1 VVLLLFVSIPSGL
14 HSLLAAAKATGEKE
28 NQKDEQDE
36 SKPTS
41 AHQWSTQVKT
51 AAAEQE
57 HQYD

>member
-14 HSLLAAAKATGEKE
+14 HSVLAAAKATGKKE
-28 NQKDEQDE
+28 NQQDKQDE

-41 AHQWSTQVKT
+41 ADQRSAKVKA